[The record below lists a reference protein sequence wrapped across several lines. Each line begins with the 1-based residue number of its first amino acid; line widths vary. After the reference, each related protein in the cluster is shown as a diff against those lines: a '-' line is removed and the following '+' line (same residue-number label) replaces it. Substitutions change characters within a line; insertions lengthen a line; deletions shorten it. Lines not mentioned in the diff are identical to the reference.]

1 MTFGCCFLISKH
13 HENCNGMASF
23 IVIRHLPLQH
33 GTLLFSVQL
42 NVFISSAW
50 CLIIVYYL
58 LWKTTDRVLF
68 GWLKKDRQPKEYCL
82 HIKFFYLSTASRI
95 TLSFVVNI
103 KIALRDLVPFAQFKK
118 REKKHHGG
126 LLLLVK

>member
-42 NVFISSAW
+42 NVLLTHQILLFEHCIENN
-50 CLIIVYYL
+50 IIIC
-58 LWKTTDRVLF
+58 
-68 GWLKKDRQPKEYCL
+68 G
-82 HIKFFYLSTASRI
+82 
-95 TLSFVVNI
+95 
-103 KIALRDLVPFAQFKK
+103 
-118 REKKHHGG
+118 
-126 LLLLVK
+126 